1 MDMSRVANLALTSC
15 CFLFISLLAIMYFS
29 KKSMN
34 NYENKI
40 YKHILIWS
48 ILNLIFYLIGGLP
61 YFFNNPLYQ
70 DDNFSILT
78 GKLTGCATVVWFTYF
93 ALYIQVVAK
102 QNKKKKSFIQRYKY
116 APIFIQIFVIIL
128 GILAFTFHMGRLVDK
143 DGTTFI
149 GGPAAIYYWMTSTAC
164 VLISVVTLLTN
175 LRGVPFKKA
184 FPLLLITFLLPA
196 SVVANRMVSLSVL
209 PLSMTLVSYLMYFTI
224 ENPDLKLINEL
235 TLAKNQAEQASNAK
249 SDFLS
254 SMSHELRT
262 PLNAIVGLSQM
273 INTND
278 NLEEIHTDSQDII
291 IASENLLEL
300 VDGILDINK
309 LEANQMEVT
318 ESNYKPIDIINDLIK
333 MIDVRIGDKN
343 IQLRTD
349 FSKDL
354 PYELY
359 GDKDKLKRIISNLL
373 TNAVKYTEEGYVDF
387 NIACTNLKDKC
398 NLRITV
404 TDTGRGISE
413 ERIPELFTKF
423 NRLESDKDSDIQG
436 TGLGLAITKS
446 LVDLVGGKISVN
458 STLDVGT
465 TFMVTL
471 TQDIVKQE
479 SPEGEKEI
487 VKESHNSVE
496 NNMHQEI
503 KNEVTIQKEENNTS
517 NNKKKLLIVDDNKL
531 NLKVASKILQNFNFD
546 VETSNSG
553 FECIDKINNQN
564 KYDLIFMD
572 IMMTEMDGVET
583 MKKLKNMS
591 LSTPIVALTAD
602 AVEGSRERYLE
613 EGFDDYVAKPI
624 DQMTLEETLSKLLH
638 LNVITEHE
646 ANSYKENFNNTKN
659 DEEVTEIL

>member
-1 MDMSRVANLALTSC
+1 MDMSRIANLTLTST

-29 KKSMN
+29 KKNMN

-40 YKHILIWS
+40 YKHILVWS
-48 ILNLIFYLIGGLP
+48 IINLIFYLIGSIP
-61 YFFNNPLYQ
+61 YYTNPTLYN
-70 DDNFSILT
+70 DDTFTIIT
-78 GKLTGCATVVWFTYF
+78 AKLTGCSTVVWFTYF
-93 ALYIQVVAK
+93 ALYIQIVSK
-102 QNKKKKSFIQRYKY
+102 ENKKKKSFILNNKY
-116 APIFIQIFVIIL
+116 APIIIQILVIIIGL
-128 GILAFTFHMGRLVDK
+128 LAFAFQMGRMQDPNG
-143 DGTTFI
+143 DTFI
-149 GGPAAIYYWMTSTAC
+149 GGIAAVYYWSVSALS
-164 VLISVVTLLTN
+164 VLISIITLLVN
-175 LRGVPFKKA
+175 IRGVPFKKA
-184 FPLLLITFLLPA
+184 FPLLLITFFLPA
-196 SVVANRMVSLSVL
+196 SIIANGLLSLAVL
-209 PLSMTLVSYLMYFTI
+209 PLALTLVSYLMYFTI

-278 NLEEIHTDSQDII
+278 NLEDIHTDSQDII

-309 LEANQMEVT
+309 LEANQMELT
-318 ESNYKPIDIINDLIK
+318 NANYHPKEIINDLIK
-333 MIDVRIGDKN
+333 MIDVRIGEKN

-359 GDKDKLKRIISNLL
+359 GDKEKIKRIISNLL

-387 NIACTNLKDKC
+387 NIACTNIKDKC

-446 LVDLVGGKISVN
+446 LIDLLGGKISVN
-458 STLDVGT
+458 STEGVGT

-471 TQDIVKQE
+471 TQDIITESSPVQE
-479 SPEGEKEI
+479 EEI
-487 VKESHNSVE
+487 HSKT
-496 NNMHQEI
+496 
-503 KNEVTIQKEENNTS
+503 EVTNVTNNEI
-517 NNKKKLLIVDDNKL
+517 NNQNTEDNQPNNRKKLLVVDDNKL
-531 NLKVASKILQNFNFD
+531 NLKVASKLLENFDFD

-572 IMMTEMDGVET
+572 IMMPDMDGVET

-591 LSTPIVALTAD
+591 LKTPIVALTAD

-624 DQMTLEETLSKLLH
+624 DQMTLEETLHKLLH
-638 LNVITEHE
+638 LNVITENE
-646 ANSYKENFNNTKN
+646 ANTYKENYNKKG
-659 DEEVTEIL
+659 EEETEIL

>member
-1 MDMSRVANLALTSC
+1 MDMSRIANLTLTST

-29 KKSMN
+29 KKNMN

-40 YKHILIWS
+40 YKHILVWS
-48 ILNLIFYLIGGLP
+48 IINLIFYLIGSIP
-61 YFFNNPLYQ
+61 YYTNPTLYN
-70 DDNFSILT
+70 DDTFTIIT
-78 GKLTGCATVVWFTYF
+78 AKLTGCSTVVWFTYF
-93 ALYIQVVAK
+93 ALYIQIVSK
-102 QNKKKKSFIQRYKY
+102 ENKKKKSFILNNKY
-116 APIFIQIFVIIL
+116 APIIIQILVIIIGL
-128 GILAFTFHMGRLVDK
+128 LAFAFQMGRMQDPNG
-143 DGTTFI
+143 DTFI
-149 GGPAAIYYWMTSTAC
+149 GGIAAIYYWSVSALS
-164 VLISVVTLLTN
+164 VLISIITLLVN
-175 LRGVPFKKA
+175 IRGVPFKKA
-184 FPLLLITFLLPA
+184 FPLLLITFFLPA
-196 SVVANRMVSLSVL
+196 SIIANGMLSLAVL
-209 PLSMTLVSYLMYFTI
+209 PLALTLVSYLMYFTI

-278 NLEEIHTDSQDII
+278 NLEDIHTDSQDII

-309 LEANQMEVT
+309 LEANQMELT
-318 ESNYKPIDIINDLIK
+318 NANYHPKEIINDLIK
-333 MIDVRIGDKN
+333 MIDVRIGEKN

-359 GDKDKLKRIISNLL
+359 GDKEKIKRIISNLL

-387 NIACTNLKDKC
+387 NIACTNIKDKC

-446 LVDLVGGKISVN
+446 LIDLLGGKISVN
-458 STLDVGT
+458 STEGVGT

-471 TQDIVKQE
+471 TQDIITESSPIQE
-479 SPEGEKEI
+479 EEI
-487 VKESHNSVE
+487 HSKT
-496 NNMHQEI
+496 
-503 KNEVTIQKEENNTS
+503 EVTNVTNNEI
-517 NNKKKLLIVDDNKL
+517 NNQNTEDNQPNNRKKLLVVDDNKL
-531 NLKVASKILQNFNFD
+531 NLKVASKLLENFDFD

-572 IMMTEMDGVET
+572 IMMPDMDGVET

-591 LSTPIVALTAD
+591 LKTPIVALTAD

-624 DQMTLEETLSKLLH
+624 DQMTLEETLHKLLH
-638 LNVITEHE
+638 LNVITENE
-646 ANSYKENFNNTKN
+646 ANTYKENYNKKG
-659 DEEVTEIL
+659 EEETEIL

>member
-1 MDMSRVANLALTSC
+1 MDISKVANLALTSS

-29 KKSMN
+29 KKNMN

-40 YKHILIWS
+40 YKHILVWS
-48 ILNLIFYLIGGLP
+48 ILNLIFYLIGSLP
-61 YFFNNPLYQ
+61 YFLNDPIYK
-70 DDNFSILT
+70 DDNFAIIT

-93 ALYIQVVAK
+93 ALYIQVVSK
-102 QNKKKKSFIQRYKY
+102 QNKKKKSFVQRFKY
-116 APIFIQIFVIIL
+116 APIVIQIFVIIL

-143 DGTTFI
+143 DGSTFI
-149 GGPAAIYYWMTSTAC
+149 GGPAAIYYWMTSAVC

-175 LRGVPFKKA
+175 LKYVPFKKA

-196 SVVANRMVSLSVL
+196 SIVANGLMALSVL
-209 PLSMTLVSYLMYFTI
+209 QLSMTLVSYLMYFTI

-309 LEANQMEVT
+309 LEANQMELIV
-318 ESNYKPIDIINDLIK
+318 SDYKPIDIINDLIK
-333 MIDVRIGDKN
+333 MIDVRIGEKN
-343 IQLRTD
+343 LQLRTD
-349 FSKDL
+349 FTADL
-354 PYELY
+354 PYELH
-359 GDKDKLKRIISNLL
+359 GDKDKIKRIISNLL
-373 TNAVKYTEEGYVDF
+373 TNAVKYTKEGYIDF
-387 NIACTNLKDKC
+387 NIACSNVKDKC

-446 LVDLVGGKISVN
+446 LVDLLGGKISVN

-465 TFMVTL
+465 TFTVTI
-471 TQDIVKQE
+471 TQGIVKQE
-479 SPEGEKEI
+479 SPEGKVDI
-487 VKESHNSVE
+487 VKQGHN
-496 NNMHQEI
+496 
-503 KNEVTIQKEENNTS
+503 TIENNTIQETKNELEIQKTEDKDL

-531 NLKVASKILQNFNFD
+531 NLKVASKILENFDFD

-572 IMMTEMDGVET
+572 IMMPNMDGVET

-591 LSTPIVALTAD
+591 LQTPIVALTAD

-624 DQMTLEETLSKLLH
+624 DQMTLEETLNKLLD

-646 ANSYKENFNNTKN
+646 ANTYKENYSKK
-659 DEEVTEIL
+659 EEEPEIL

>member
-1 MDMSRVANLALTSC
+1 MDISKVANLALTSS

-29 KKSMN
+29 KKNMN

-40 YKHILIWS
+40 YKHILVWS
-48 ILNLIFYLIGGLP
+48 ILNLIFYLIGSLP
-61 YFFNNPLYQ
+61 YFLNDPIYK
-70 DDNFSILT
+70 DDNFAIIT

-93 ALYIQVVAK
+93 ALYIQVVSN
-102 QNKKKKSFIQRYKY
+102 QNKKKKSFVQRFKY
-116 APIFIQIFVIIL
+116 APIVIQIFVIIL

-143 DGTTFI
+143 DGSTFI
-149 GGPAAIYYWMTSTAC
+149 GGPAAIYYWMTSAVC

-175 LRGVPFKKA
+175 LKYVPFKKA

-196 SVVANRMVSLSVL
+196 SIVANGLMALSVL
-209 PLSMTLVSYLMYFTI
+209 QLSMTLVSYLMYFTI

-309 LEANQMEVT
+309 LEANQMELIV
-318 ESNYKPIDIINDLIK
+318 SDYKPIDIINDLIK
-333 MIDVRIGDKN
+333 MIDVRIGEKN
-343 IQLRTD
+343 LQLRTD
-349 FSKDL
+349 FTADL
-354 PYELY
+354 PYELH
-359 GDKDKLKRIISNLL
+359 GDKDKIKRIISNLL
-373 TNAVKYTEEGYVDF
+373 TNAVKYTKEGYIDF
-387 NIACTNLKDKC
+387 NIACSNVKDKC

-446 LVDLVGGKISVN
+446 LVDLLGGKISVN

-465 TFMVTL
+465 TFTVTI
-471 TQDIVKQE
+471 TQGIVKQE
-479 SPEGEKEI
+479 SPEGKVDI
-487 VKESHNSVE
+487 VKQGHN
-496 NNMHQEI
+496 
-503 KNEVTIQKEENNTS
+503 TIENNTIQETKNELEIQKTEDKDL

-531 NLKVASKILQNFNFD
+531 NLKVASKILENFDFD

-572 IMMTEMDGVET
+572 IMMPNMDGVET

-591 LSTPIVALTAD
+591 LQTPIVALTAD

-624 DQMTLEETLSKLLH
+624 DQMTLEETLNKLLD

-646 ANSYKENFNNTKN
+646 ANTYKENYSKK
-659 DEEVTEIL
+659 EEEPEIL

>member
-1 MDMSRVANLALTSC
+1 MDMSRIANLTLTST

-29 KKSMN
+29 KKNMN

-40 YKHILIWS
+40 YKHILVWS
-48 ILNLIFYLIGGLP
+48 IINLIFYLIGSIP
-61 YFFNNPLYQ
+61 YYTNPALYN
-70 DDNFSILT
+70 DDTFTIIT
-78 GKLTGCATVVWFTYF
+78 AKLTGCSTVVWFTYF
-93 ALYIQVVAK
+93 ALYIQIVSK
-102 QNKKKKSFIQRYKY
+102 ENKKKKSFILNNKY
-116 APIFIQIFVIIL
+116 APIIIQILVIIIGL
-128 GILAFTFHMGRLVDK
+128 LAFAFQMGRMQDPNG
-143 DGTTFI
+143 DTFI
-149 GGPAAIYYWMTSTAC
+149 GGIAAVYYWSVSALS
-164 VLISVVTLLTN
+164 VLISIITLLVN
-175 LRGVPFKKA
+175 IRGVPFKKA
-184 FPLLLITFLLPA
+184 FPLLLITFFLPA
-196 SVVANRMVSLSVL
+196 SIIANGLLSLAVL
-209 PLSMTLVSYLMYFTI
+209 PLALTLVSYLMYFTI

-278 NLEEIHTDSQDII
+278 NLEDIHTDSQDII

-309 LEANQMEVT
+309 LEANQMELT
-318 ESNYKPIDIINDLIK
+318 NANYHPKEIINDLIK
-333 MIDVRIGDKN
+333 MIDVRIGEKN

-359 GDKDKLKRIISNLL
+359 GDKEKIKRIISNLL

-387 NIACTNLKDKC
+387 NIACTNIKDKC

-446 LVDLVGGKISVN
+446 LIDLLGGKISVN
-458 STLDVGT
+458 STEGVGT

-471 TQDIVKQE
+471 TQDIITESSPVQE
-479 SPEGEKEI
+479 EEI
-487 VKESHNSVE
+487 HSKT
-496 NNMHQEI
+496 
-503 KNEVTIQKEENNTS
+503 EVTNVTNNEI
-517 NNKKKLLIVDDNKL
+517 NNQNTEDNQPNNRKKLLVVDDNKL
-531 NLKVASKILQNFNFD
+531 NLKVASKLLENFDFD

-572 IMMTEMDGVET
+572 IMMPDMDGVET

-591 LSTPIVALTAD
+591 LKTPIVALTAD

-624 DQMTLEETLSKLLH
+624 DQMTLEETLHKLLH
-638 LNVITEHE
+638 LNVITENE
-646 ANSYKENFNNTKN
+646 ANTYKENYNKKG
-659 DEEVTEIL
+659 EEETEIL

>member
-1 MDMSRVANLALTSC
+1 MDMSRIANLTLTST

-29 KKSMN
+29 KKNMN

-40 YKHILIWS
+40 YKHILVWS
-48 ILNLIFYLIGGLP
+48 IINLIFYLIGSIP
-61 YFFNNPLYQ
+61 YYTNPALYN
-70 DDNFSILT
+70 DDTFTIIT
-78 GKLTGCATVVWFTYF
+78 AKLTGCSTVVWFTYF
-93 ALYIQVVAK
+93 ALYIQIVSK
-102 QNKKKKSFIQRYKY
+102 ENKKKKSFILNNKY
-116 APIFIQIFVIIL
+116 APIIIQILVIIIGL
-128 GILAFTFHMGRLVDK
+128 LAFAFQMGRMQDPNG
-143 DGTTFI
+143 DTFI
-149 GGPAAIYYWMTSTAC
+149 GGIAAIYYWSVSALS
-164 VLISVVTLLTN
+164 VLISIITLLVN
-175 LRGVPFKKA
+175 IRGVPFKKA
-184 FPLLLITFLLPA
+184 FPLLLITFFLPA
-196 SVVANRMVSLSVL
+196 SIIANGMLSLAVL
-209 PLSMTLVSYLMYFTI
+209 PLALTLVSYLMYFTI

-278 NLEEIHTDSQDII
+278 NLEDIHTDSQDII

-309 LEANQMEVT
+309 LEANQMELT
-318 ESNYKPIDIINDLIK
+318 NANYHPKEIINDLIK
-333 MIDVRIGDKN
+333 MIDVRIGEKN

-359 GDKDKLKRIISNLL
+359 GDKEKIKRIISNLL

-387 NIACTNLKDKC
+387 NIACTNIKDKC

-446 LVDLVGGKISVN
+446 LIDLLGGKISVN
-458 STLDVGT
+458 STEGVGT

-471 TQDIVKQE
+471 TQDIITESSPVQE
-479 SPEGEKEI
+479 EEI
-487 VKESHNSVE
+487 HSKT
-496 NNMHQEI
+496 
-503 KNEVTIQKEENNTS
+503 EVTNVTNNEI
-517 NNKKKLLIVDDNKL
+517 NNQNTEDNQPNNRKKLLVVDDNKL
-531 NLKVASKILQNFNFD
+531 NLKVASKLLENFDFD

-572 IMMTEMDGVET
+572 IMMPDMDGVET

-591 LSTPIVALTAD
+591 LKTPIVALTAD

-624 DQMTLEETLSKLLH
+624 DQMTLEETLHKLLH
-638 LNVITEHE
+638 LNVITENE
-646 ANSYKENFNNTKN
+646 ANTYKENYNKKG
-659 DEEVTEIL
+659 EEETEIL

>member
-1 MDMSRVANLALTSC
+1 MDMSRIANLTLTST

-29 KKSMN
+29 KKNMN

-40 YKHILIWS
+40 YKHILVWS
-48 ILNLIFYLIGGLP
+48 IINLIFYLIGSIP
-61 YFFNNPLYQ
+61 YYTNPALYN
-70 DDNFSILT
+70 DDTFTIIT
-78 GKLTGCATVVWFTYF
+78 AKLTGCSTVVWFTYF
-93 ALYIQVVAK
+93 ALYIQIVSK
-102 QNKKKKSFIQRYKY
+102 ENKKKKSFILNNKY
-116 APIFIQIFVIIL
+116 APIIIQILVIIIGL
-128 GILAFTFHMGRLVDK
+128 LAFAFQMGRMQDPNG
-143 DGTTFI
+143 DTFI
-149 GGPAAIYYWMTSTAC
+149 GGIAAIYYWSVSALS
-164 VLISVVTLLTN
+164 VLISIITLLVN
-175 LRGVPFKKA
+175 IRGVPFKKA
-184 FPLLLITFLLPA
+184 FPLLLITFFLPA
-196 SVVANRMVSLSVL
+196 SIIANGMLSLAVL
-209 PLSMTLVSYLMYFTI
+209 PLALTLVSYLMYFTI

-278 NLEEIHTDSQDII
+278 NLEDIHTDSQDII

-309 LEANQMEVT
+309 LEANQMELT
-318 ESNYKPIDIINDLIK
+318 NANYHPKEIINDLIK
-333 MIDVRIGDKN
+333 MIDVRIGEKN

-359 GDKDKLKRIISNLL
+359 GDKEKIKRIISNLL

-387 NIACTNLKDKC
+387 NIACTNIKDKC

-446 LVDLVGGKISVN
+446 LIDLLGGKISVN
-458 STLDVGT
+458 STEGVGT

-471 TQDIVKQE
+471 TQDIITESSPIQE
-479 SPEGEKEI
+479 EEI
-487 VKESHNSVE
+487 HSKT
-496 NNMHQEI
+496 
-503 KNEVTIQKEENNTS
+503 EVTNVTNNEFNNQIIEDNQS
-517 NNKKKLLIVDDNKL
+517 NNRKKLLVVDDNKL
-531 NLKVASKILQNFNFD
+531 NLKVASKLLENFDFD

-572 IMMTEMDGVET
+572 IMMPDMDGVET

-591 LSTPIVALTAD
+591 LKTPIVALTAD

-624 DQMTLEETLSKLLH
+624 DQMTLEETLHKLLH
-638 LNVITEHE
+638 LNVITENE
-646 ANSYKENFNNTKN
+646 ANTYKENYNKKG
-659 DEEVTEIL
+659 EEETEIL

>member
-1 MDMSRVANLALTSC
+1 MDMSRIANLTLTST

-29 KKSMN
+29 KKNMK

-40 YKHILIWS
+40 YKHILVWS
-48 ILNLIFYLIGGLP
+48 IINLIFYLIGSIP
-61 YFFNNPLYQ
+61 YYTNPTLYN
-70 DDNFSILT
+70 DDTFTIIT
-78 GKLTGCATVVWFTYF
+78 AKLTGCSTVVWFTYF
-93 ALYIQVVAK
+93 ALYIQIVSK
-102 QNKKKKSFIQRYKY
+102 ENKKKKSFILNNKY
-116 APIFIQIFVIIL
+116 APIIIQILVIIIGL
-128 GILAFTFHMGRLVDK
+128 LAFAFQMGRMQDPNG
-143 DGTTFI
+143 DTFI
-149 GGPAAIYYWMTSTAC
+149 GGIAAIYYWSVSALS
-164 VLISVVTLLTN
+164 VLISIITLLVN
-175 LRGVPFKKA
+175 IRGVPFKKA
-184 FPLLLITFLLPA
+184 FPLLLITFFLPA
-196 SVVANRMVSLSVL
+196 SIIANGLLSLAVL
-209 PLSMTLVSYLMYFTI
+209 PLALTLVSYLMYFTI

-278 NLEEIHTDSQDII
+278 NLEDIHTDSQDII

-309 LEANQMEVT
+309 LEANQMELT
-318 ESNYKPIDIINDLIK
+318 NANYHPKEIINDLIK
-333 MIDVRIGDKN
+333 MIDVRIGEKN

-359 GDKDKLKRIISNLL
+359 GDKEKIKRIISNLL

-387 NIACTNLKDKC
+387 NIACTNIKDKC

-446 LVDLVGGKISVN
+446 LIDLLGGKISVN
-458 STLDVGT
+458 STEGVGT

-471 TQDIVKQE
+471 TQDIITESSPVQE
-479 SPEGEKEI
+479 EEI
-487 VKESHNSVE
+487 HSKT
-496 NNMHQEI
+496 
-503 KNEVTIQKEENNTS
+503 EVTNVTNNEI
-517 NNKKKLLIVDDNKL
+517 NNQNTEDNQPNNRKKLLVVDDNKL
-531 NLKVASKILQNFNFD
+531 NLKVASKLLENFDFD

-572 IMMTEMDGVET
+572 IMMPDMDGVET

-591 LSTPIVALTAD
+591 LKTPIVALTAD

-624 DQMTLEETLSKLLH
+624 DQMTLEETLHKLLH
-638 LNVITEHE
+638 LNVITENE
-646 ANSYKENFNNTKN
+646 ANTYKENYNRKG
-659 DEEVTEIL
+659 EEETEIL

>member
-1 MDMSRVANLALTSC
+1 MDMSRIANLTLTST

-29 KKSMN
+29 KKNMN

-40 YKHILIWS
+40 YKHILVWS
-48 ILNLIFYLIGGLP
+48 IINLIFYLIGSIP
-61 YFFNNPLYQ
+61 YYTNPTLYN
-70 DDNFSILT
+70 DDTFTIIT
-78 GKLTGCATVVWFTYF
+78 AKLTGCSTVVWFTYF
-93 ALYIQVVAK
+93 ALYIQIVSK
-102 QNKKKKSFIQRYKY
+102 ENKKKKSFILNNKY
-116 APIFIQIFVIIL
+116 APIIIQILVIIIGL
-128 GILAFTFHMGRLVDK
+128 LAFAFQMGRMQDPNG
-143 DGTTFI
+143 DTFI
-149 GGPAAIYYWMTSTAC
+149 GGIAAIYYWSVSALS
-164 VLISVVTLLTN
+164 VLISIITLLVN
-175 LRGVPFKKA
+175 IRGVPFKKA
-184 FPLLLITFLLPA
+184 FPLLLITFFLPA
-196 SVVANRMVSLSVL
+196 SIIANGMLSLAVL
-209 PLSMTLVSYLMYFTI
+209 PLALTLVSYLMYFTI

-309 LEANQMEVT
+309 LEANQMELT
-318 ESNYKPIDIINDLIK
+318 NANYHPKEIINDLIK
-333 MIDVRIGDKN
+333 MIDVRIGEKN

-359 GDKDKLKRIISNLL
+359 GDKEKIKRIISNLL
-373 TNAVKYTEEGYVDF
+373 TNAVKYTEEGFVDF
-387 NIACTNLKDKC
+387 NIACTNIKDKC

-446 LVDLVGGKISVN
+446 LIDLLGGKISVN
-458 STLDVGT
+458 STEGVGT

-471 TQDIVKQE
+471 TQDIIAESSPVQE
-479 SPEGEKEI
+479 EEI
-487 VKESHNSVE
+487 HSKT
-496 NNMHQEI
+496 
-503 KNEVTIQKEENNTS
+503 EVTNVTNNEI
-517 NNKKKLLIVDDNKL
+517 NNQNTEDNQPNNRKKLLVVDDNKL
-531 NLKVASKILQNFNFD
+531 NLKVASKLLENFDFD

-572 IMMTEMDGVET
+572 IMMPDMDGVET

-591 LSTPIVALTAD
+591 LKTPIVALTAD

-624 DQMTLEETLSKLLH
+624 DQMTLEETLHKLLH
-638 LNVITEHE
+638 LNVITENE
-646 ANSYKENFNNTKN
+646 ANTYKENYNKKG
-659 DEEVTEIL
+659 EEETEIL

>member
-1 MDMSRVANLALTSC
+1 MDESRIANIAITCC

-29 KKSMN
+29 KKNMK

-40 YKHILIWS
+40 YKHILVWS
-48 ILNLIFYLIGGLP
+48 ILNLIFYMAGGLP
-61 YFFNNPLYQ
+61 FLFNKPLY
-70 DDNFSILT
+70 FSDEYSIII
-78 GKLTGCATVVWFTYF
+78 GKFTGCATVVWFAYF

-116 APIFIQIFVIIL
+116 APIFVQILIIIL
-128 GILAFTFHMGRLVDK
+128 AILAFTFHMGRLIDPN
-143 DGTTFI
+143 GETYI
-149 GGPAAIYYWMTSTAC
+149 GGPAAIYYWLTSTIC
-164 VLISVVTLLTN
+164 VLISVITLITN

-196 SVVANRMVSLSVL
+196 SIIANGMVSLSVL

-273 INTND
+273 IKTNE
-278 NLEEIHTDSQDII
+278 NLEEIHTDSDDII
-291 IASENLLEL
+291 VASENLLEL

-309 LEANQMEVT
+309 LETNQMELVK
-318 ESNYKPIDIINDLIK
+318 SNYHPVDVINDLIK
-333 MIDVRIGDKN
+333 MIDIRIGEKN
-343 IQLRTD
+343 LQLRTN
-349 FSKDL
+349 FSKDI
-354 PYELY
+354 PYELS

-373 TNAVKYTEEGYVDF
+373 TNAVKYTEEGYIDF
-387 NIACTNLKDKC
+387 NISCTNIKDKC
-398 NLRITV
+398 NLKV
-404 TDTGRGISE
+404 EVKDTGRGISE

-446 LVDLVGGKISVN
+446 LVDLVNGKIQVESK
-458 STLDVGT
+458 LGEGT
-465 TFMVTL
+465 TFTVTL
-471 TQDIVKQE
+471 TQDIITQTSPTEVAIEKPIHSEINAPNITNTELKTQNIEDNTPE
-479 SPEGEKEI
+479 S
-487 VKESHNSVE
+487 
-496 NNMHQEI
+496 
-503 KNEVTIQKEENNTS
+503 
-517 NNKKKLLIVDDNKL
+517 NKKILVVDDNKL
-531 NLKVASKILQNFNFD
+531 NLKVASKILESFNFD

-553 FECIDKINNQN
+553 FECIDKITNQN
-564 KYDLIFMD
+564 RYDIIFMD
-572 IMMTEMDGVET
+572 IMMPEMDGVET

-591 LSTPIVALTAD
+591 LKTPIVALTAD
-602 AVEGSRERYLE
+602 AVEGSRERYLD

-624 DQMTLEETLSKLLH
+624 DQMTLEETLHKLLD
-638 LNVITEHE
+638 LNVITEQQ
-646 ANSYKENFNNTKN
+646 ANTYKENYNKK
-659 DEEVTEIL
+659 DEEDTEIL

>member
-1 MDMSRVANLALTSC
+1 MDMSRIANLTLTST

-29 KKSMN
+29 KKNMK

-40 YKHILIWS
+40 YKHILVWS
-48 ILNLIFYLIGGLP
+48 IINLIFYLIGSIP
-61 YFFNNPLYQ
+61 YYTNPTLYNN
-70 DDNFSILT
+70 DTFTIVT
-78 GKLTGCATVVWFTYF
+78 AKLTGCSTVVWFTYF
-93 ALYIQVVAK
+93 ALYIQIVAK
-102 QNKKKKSFIQRYKY
+102 ENKKKKSFILNNKY
-116 APIFIQIFVIIL
+116 APIIIQILVIIIGL
-128 GILAFTFHMGRLVDK
+128 LAFVFQMGRMQDPNG
-143 DGTTFI
+143 DSFI
-149 GGPAAIYYWMTSTAC
+149 GGIAAIYYWSVSALS
-164 VLISVVTLLTN
+164 VLISVITLLAN
-175 LRGVPFKKA
+175 IRGVPFKKA

-196 SVVANRMVSLSVL
+196 SIVANGMLSLAVL
-209 PLSMTLVSYLMYFTI
+209 PLALTLVSYLMYFTI

-309 LEANQMEVT
+309 LEANQMELANA
-318 ESNYKPIDIINDLIK
+318 NYHPKEIINDLIK
-333 MIDVRIGDKN
+333 MIDVRIGEKN

-359 GDKDKLKRIISNLL
+359 GDKEKIKRIISNLL
-373 TNAVKYTEEGYVDF
+373 TNAVKYTEEGFVDF
-387 NIACTNLKDKC
+387 NIACTNVKDKC

-446 LVDLVGGKISVN
+446 LIDLLGGKISVN
-458 STLDVGT
+458 STEGVGT

-471 TQDIVKQE
+471 TQDIITE
-479 SPEGEKEI
+479 ASPVPEEEI
-487 VKESHNSVE
+487 HSKTEVSNVT
-496 NNMHQEI
+496 NNEL
-503 KNEVTIQKEENNTS
+503 NNQIIEDNQS
-517 NNKKKLLIVDDNKL
+517 NNRKKLLVVDDNKL
-531 NLKVASKILQNFNFD
+531 NLKVASKLLENFDFD

-572 IMMTEMDGVET
+572 IMMPDMDGVET

-591 LSTPIVALTAD
+591 LKTPIVALTAD

-624 DQMTLEETLSKLLH
+624 DQMTLEETLHKLLH
-638 LNVITEHE
+638 LNVITENE
-646 ANSYKENFNNTKN
+646 ANTYKENYNKKG
-659 DEEVTEIL
+659 EEETEIL